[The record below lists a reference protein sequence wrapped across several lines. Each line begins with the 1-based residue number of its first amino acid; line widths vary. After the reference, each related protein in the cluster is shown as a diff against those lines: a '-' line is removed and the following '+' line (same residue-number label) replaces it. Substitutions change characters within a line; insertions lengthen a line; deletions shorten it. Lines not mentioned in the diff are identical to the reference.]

1 MKKAFQLNFTT
12 SDDSDDNYSIDWIEV
27 ETFIIES
34 KQGKILD
41 ISSNAYTPTKG
52 DKFYF
57 LPGVSIPRVKL
68 KDLTTQY
75 GIKSTRSIQDATHVF
90 AGKSTE
96 HKVTETKWL
105 YKVPTE
111 VVQRIYDYTKDIT
124 DGYYSEKLKIAL
136 DTNEHD
142 YVFIDWETVNLFRN
156 SKNPIFEE
164 LRNEEGTLD
173 DIKSSQ
179 YTHLIDDNF
188 VEDLLEIDKLQIPIL
203 NESELL
209 VHINGEDAT
218 TIDEDMYNQL
228 RTMFNS
234 SDDDNTILAM
244 EIMANCNYVDSLLY
258 LELLFKEHSYTIE
271 KSRTKNHVNFKG
283 LLAFL
288 GKDKSYMSTD
298 IDDVMKSLLAN
309 DVLTKDKID
318 YIMDK
323 YSDEIQRNG
332 DTDIF
337 KVQTITLNQE
347 YLEKLNLNYKF
358 NKVPE
363 FVPEGSENEDEFNM
377 HGNLHELQHETC
389 EDNNFEEINSSNS
402 NKSTTEPLEENEDT
416 TDKLEINNNSGDP
429 LETNTNQNNG
439 NNFDWF

>member
-1 MKKAFQLNFTT
+1 MKKAFQLNLTT
-12 SDDSDDNYSIDWIEV
+12 SDDPGNLYPIDWIEV
-27 ETFIIES
+27 ETFIIED

-41 ISSNAYTPTKG
+41 ISNNAYTPTKG

-75 GIKSTRSIQDATHVF
+75 GIKSTRSIKDATHVF

-105 YKVPTE
+105 YRVSTE
-111 VVQRIYDYTKDIT
+111 VVKRIYDYTKDIT

-136 DTNEHD
+136 DTNEHE
-142 YVFIDWETVNLFRN
+142 YVFINWDTVNLFRN
-156 SKNPIFEE
+156 SKNPIFQEF
-164 LRNEEGTLD
+164 RNEEGTLD
-173 DIKSSQ
+173 AIRSSQ

-228 RTMFNS
+228 STMLNS
-234 SDDDNTILAM
+234 SDDDNTTLAM

-288 GKDKSYMSTD
+288 GKDKSYMSTN
-298 IDDVMKSLLAN
+298 IDHVMKSLLAN

-323 YSDEIQRNG
+323 YSYEIQNNG
-332 DTDIF
+332 DTRVF

-358 NKVPE
+358 TKVPE
-363 FVPEGSENEDEFNM
+363 FIPEGSENEDEFNM
-377 HGNLHELQHETC
+377 HSDLHELQHETC
-389 EDNNFEEINSSNS
+389 EENNSEEINSNE
-402 NKSTTEPLEENEDT
+402 STTEQLEENKDT
-416 TDKLEINNNSGDP
+416 IDELEIKSNSGD
-429 LETNTNQNNG
+429 LLKTKMIENNG
-439 NNFDWF
+439 DDFEWF